1 MRTAKEVKQWLMA
14 LEAERHDTSWRKPLE
29 RSYQP
34 EVIYRDRP
42 VDNRYRD
49 SIMFHAGRY
58 AAGARD
64 LDAARANRVVG
75 KMIKDNK

>member
-1 MRTAKEVKQWLMA
+1 MKSAKEVKAWLLS
-14 LEAERHDTSWRKPLE
+14 LEAERHDRSYLNPPK

-42 VDNRYRD
+42 VDHRYRD
-49 SIMFHAGRY
+49 NVMFHAGRW

-64 LDAARANRVVG
+64 LEAARANRLVG
-75 KMIKDNK
+75 KMIKGTK